1 MRTGNSEGTYGPTG
15 CQYHVVRDRFWK
27 VEDAY
32 ASALRGRKGML
43 EFIASIGIDPIQLL
57 LILAGAS
64 LAFTLLYRKYVFNLF
79 DPLIVFIISMVANT
93 ALMCALPWE
102 VRFKW
107 EFVFFAIFLW
117 IGFVAAARK
126 PKSQI
131 RLTFPKEQL
140 FDLEVVLVLLC
151 GIIIVANLYLGAS
164 TGFPIFSDNPSV
176 TKVTS
181 YSGGLGIVRRINMGP
196 YVFCCCGCVYL
207 AMIRHQSRL
216 AIALLTCS
224 SVFIMMS
231 GSKGALLS
239 LVFAQATALGHPG
252 LTRNHLFVA
261 KVKRYALYTLIL
273 GTVVALTVL
282 IRDQGSFSLGVLA
295 LFKRILLTGDVIL
308 LYFADRARVVATTQQ
323 SLLGYLQYL
332 MGETLSML
340 RLKEYA
346 EPLGSVILGI
356 GNTGF
361 GPNAQYFVVADLFFG
376 PILGCLYSF
385 VVGYAI
391 GYLRTIFIK
400 DSRSSPILFVLKLT
414 LAVLSFSLVTEAADF
429 VNEIVTT
436 VLILSPLWLL
446 ARLTRLAMHRGPLL
460 NTEDSLKMSQI

>member
-1 MRTGNSEGTYGPTG
+1 
-15 CQYHVVRDRFWK
+15 
-27 VEDAY
+27 
-32 ASALRGRKGML
+32 ML
-43 EFIASIGIDPIQLL
+43 EFITSIGIEPSQLL
-57 LILAGAS
+57 LILVVAS

-79 DPLIVFIISMVANT
+79 DPLIMFIISMVANT
-93 ALMCALPWE
+93 VLMCALPWE

-107 EFVFFAIFLW
+107 EFVCFAIFLW

-131 RLTFPKEQL
+131 HLTFPKEQL

-151 GIIIVANLYLGAS
+151 GIIVLANLYLGVS
-164 TGFPIFSDNPSV
+164 TGFAIFSDNPSV

-181 YSGGLGIVRRINMGP
+181 YSGGTGIIRRINMGP
-196 YVFCCCGCVYL
+196 YIFCCCGCVYM
-207 AMIRHQSRL
+207 AMIRHKRRL

-224 SVFIMMS
+224 SVFIMMA

-239 LVFAQATALGHPG
+239 LVFAQAVALGHPG

-282 IRDQGSFSLGVLA
+282 IRDQGSVSLGVLG

-308 LYFADRARVVATTQQ
+308 FYFADQARVMAATQQ

-340 RLKEYA
+340 RLQEYT
-346 EPLGSVILGI
+346 EPLGSVILGL

-361 GPNAQYFVVADLFFG
+361 GPNAQSFVVADLFFG

-385 VVGYAI
+385 AVGYAI
-391 GYLRTIFIK
+391 GYLRTSFIN

-414 LAVLSFSLVTEAADF
+414 LAVLSFAIAVEAPEF
-429 VNEIVTT
+429 VNSVVMT
-436 VLILSPLWLL
+436 VLVLSPLWLL
-446 ARLTRLAMHRGPLL
+446 ARLARLALHRGPLL